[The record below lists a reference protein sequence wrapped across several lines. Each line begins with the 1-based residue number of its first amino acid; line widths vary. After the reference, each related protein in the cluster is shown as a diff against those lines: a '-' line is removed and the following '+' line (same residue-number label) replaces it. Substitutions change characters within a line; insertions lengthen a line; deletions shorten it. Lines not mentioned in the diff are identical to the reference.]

1 MSGQLVIFGPVGKF
15 FVRCYPDIRVD
26 FFLNFPGS
34 HGHFWIYGCYI
45 RMTEKDRMSDRSI
58 KDYFIGQS
66 EMFIQNGPI
75 FCMMLGW
82 RMAPCQNRQT
92 VSIMGRFREIIF
104 KRDVLLE
111 RNGNFFN
118 LASVKVPASVQ
129 ALASVQVLVSAGP
142 CTAMSQLVLNWSIV
156 E

>member
-58 KDYFIGQS
+58 KNYFIDQS

-75 FCMMLGW
+75 WTLLNDTRLKDGTM
-82 RMAPCQNRQT
+82 PKSSNR
-92 VSIMGRFREIIF
+92 FN
-104 KRDVLLE
+104 
-111 RNGNFFN
+111 NG
-118 LASVKVPASVQ
+118 
-129 ALASVQVLVSAGP
+129 
-142 CTAMSQLVLNWSIV
+142 TI
-156 E
+156 